1 MKSLFL
7 VSTLLFSQLIFSTT
21 KIDGVELNCLSKAA
35 KRIGNNDLTTVCR
48 SRNNPNEEWY
58 TSCDGSGC
66 FGFKADFKKN
76 CKLSDFW
83 SGQDDQ
89 DPIDPTE
96 WKQDCLTSEDF

>member
-7 VSTLLFSQLIFSTT
+7 ISMLLFSQLIFSAT
-21 KIDGVELNCLSKAA
+21 KFDGVELNCLEKAA
-35 KRIGNNDLTTVCR
+35 MRIGKADLTSVCR
-48 SRNNPNEEWY
+48 SRSNPNEEWY

-66 FGFKADFKKN
+66 FGFKTDFKKN

-96 WKQDCLTSEDF
+96 WKQDCLTSDDF